1 MPVFDYGGMRMTTD
15 SDIETQIEQLES
27 ERESLQKDESAGM
40 QDEHRHANR
49 LEEIRVDLDRL
60 WDLRRQR
67 QALKDAGEPASWASE
82 RDADTVEGYE
92 Q

>member
-1 MPVFDYGGMRMTTD
+1 MSTD
-15 SDIETQIEQLES
+15 EDIEAQIDALES
-27 ERESLQKDESAGM
+27 EREQLLEDESEGEEP
-40 QDEHRHANR
+40 EHRHANR
-49 LEEIRVDLDRL
+49 LEEIRVELDRL

-67 QALKDAGEPASWASE
+67 QALRDAGEPADWAEE

>member
-1 MPVFDYGGMRMTTD
+1 
-15 SDIETQIEQLES
+15 
-27 ERESLQKDESAGM
+27 M

>member
-1 MPVFDYGGMRMTTD
+1 MSSD
-15 SDIETQIEQLES
+15 SEIDAQIEQLES
-27 ERESLQKDESAGM
+27 ERSSLQTDESSGM
-40 QDEHRHANR
+40 EPEHRHANR
-49 LEEIRVDLDRL
+49 LEEIRVELDRL

-67 QALKDAGEPASWASE
+67 QALRDADQPADWASE

>member
-1 MPVFDYGGMRMTTD
+1 MCMTTD
-15 SDIETQIEQLES
+15 GEIETQIEQLES
-27 ERESLQKDESAGM
+27 EREALERDESAGM
-40 QDEHRHANR
+40 EAEHRHPNR
-49 LEEIRVDLDRL
+49 LEEVRVELDRL

-67 QALKDAGEPASWASE
+67 QALRDAGEPADWASE

>member
-1 MPVFDYGGMRMTTD
+1 MTSD
-15 SDIETQIEQLES
+15 GDIEGRIETLES
-27 ERESLQKDESAGM
+27 ERASLQKDESAGM
-40 QDEHRHANR
+40 EAEHRHANR
-49 LEEIRVDLDRL
+49 LEEIRVELDRL

-67 QALKDAGEPASWASE
+67 QALRDAGEPSEWASE

>member
-1 MPVFDYGGMRMTTD
+1 MTAD
-15 SDIETQIEQLES
+15 SDIEAQIEQLES
-27 ERESLQKDESAGM
+27 ERESLRTDESAGM
-40 QDEHRHANR
+40 EDEHRHANR

-60 WDLRRQR
+60 WDLRRQH
-67 QALKDAGEPASWASE
+67 QALRDAGESENWAAE

>member
-1 MPVFDYGGMRMTTD
+1 MYMTD
-15 SDIETQIEQLES
+15 DEKIEAQIEQLES
-27 ERESLQKDESAGM
+27 ERESLQKDESVGM
-40 QDEHRHANR
+40 QAEHRHANR
-49 LEEIRVDLDRL
+49 LEEIRVELDRL

-67 QALKDAGEPASWASE
+67 QALRDADEPAGWASE

>member
-1 MPVFDYGGMRMTTD
+1 MT
-15 SDIETQIEQLES
+15 SDVEIEAQIEQLES
-27 ERESLQKDESAGM
+27 ERESLRKDESAGM
-40 QDEHRHANR
+40 EAEHRHANR
-49 LEEIRVDLDRL
+49 LEEVRVELDRL

-67 QALKDAGEPASWASE
+67 QALRDAGAPAGWASE

>member
-1 MPVFDYGGMRMTTD
+1 MSADG
-15 SDIETQIEQLES
+15 DIEAQIEQLES
-27 ERESLQKDESAGM
+27 ERESLQRDESAGM
-40 QDEHRHANR
+40 EPEHRHPNR
-49 LEEIRVDLDRL
+49 LEEIRVELDRL

-67 QALKDAGEPASWASE
+67 QALKDAGEPESWASE

>member
-1 MPVFDYGGMRMTTD
+1 MTSD
-15 SDIETQIEQLES
+15 ADIETQIEQLES
-27 ERESLQKDESAGM
+27 ERESLQGDESAGM
-40 QDEHRHANR
+40 EAAHRHANR
-49 LEEIRVDLDRL
+49 LEEIRVELDRL

-67 QALKDAGEPASWASE
+67 QALRDAGEPADWASE

>member
-1 MPVFDYGGMRMTTD
+1 MTTD
-15 SDIETQIEQLES
+15 ADIETQIEQLES
-27 ERESLQKDESAGM
+27 ERESLQADESAGM
-40 QDEHRHANR
+40 ETERRHANR
-49 LEEIRVDLDRL
+49 LEEIRVELDRL

-67 QALKDAGEPASWASE
+67 QALRDAAEPADWASE